1 MTFSP
6 AMKKIQFTKIS
17 PRDLETR
24 LTDADHNA
32 LRLWL
37 KLLSTSQLIEN
48 NIRELLRVNFD
59 ITLPRFDL
67 MAQLHRHPEGL
78 SMSSLAELMMVSG
91 GNVTNIVKQ
100 LERDEFVTRT
110 PREHDNRSFIVN
122 LSEKGRRQFEKM
134 APTHE
139 HWVSMLTE
147 GLNPDEMQS
156 LIANLEKLK
165 AHIKA
170 SAE

>member
-1 MTFSP
+1 
-6 AMKKIQFTKIS
+6 MKRTPFTKVS
-17 PRDLETR
+17 SRDLETR
-24 LTDADHNA
+24 LTDDDHNA

-48 NIRELLRVNFD
+48 NIRELLRVDFD

-67 MAQLHRHPEGL
+67 MAQLHRHSEGL

-100 LERDEFVTRT
+100 LERDGLVTRS
-110 PREHDNRSFIVN
+110 PQAQDNRSFIVN
-122 LSEKGRRQFEKM
+122 LSKKGQTQFEKM

-139 HWVSMLTE
+139 KWITMLTE
-147 GLNPDEMQS
+147 GLKPNEMRS
-156 LIANLEKLK
+156 LIANLDKLK
-165 AHIKA
+165 AHIKTN
-170 SAE
+170 AE